1 MGLGRYNLISQC
13 MWKGKYQMKVS
24 FIFVRGKD
32 RRETGKNGGDRNR
45 EIEEVWNIRACEILE
60 HTLMCK
66 AQIHKVSLL
75 LVHVYTLYVNS
86 KIDLMLN
93 LVHGWWG
100 CKLVQPFMENDM
112 ELSSKKKKRKH
123 HVKSVTQWTA
133 ARQIPL
139 SMEFPRQQYWSG
151 KPFPSPADLPD
162 PGVEPVSPTLQ
173 VDSLLSKPPRKPHMI
188 H

>member
-1 MGLGRYNLISQC
+1 MVGEDVNWFNHL
-13 MWKGKYQMKVS
+13 WKM
-24 FIFVRGKD
+24 I
-32 RRETGKNGGDRNR
+32 
-45 EIEEVWNIRACEILE
+45 WNFP
-60 HTLMCK
+60 
-66 AQIHKVSLL
+66 Q
-75 LVHVYTLYVNS
+75 
-86 KIDLMLN
+86 
-93 LVHGWWG
+93 
-100 CKLVQPFMENDM
+100 
-112 ELSSKKKKRKH
+112 KKKKRKH